1 MVIILIFRLTKIDG
15 TFNKLIYI
23 YFGFESYAWTKYNN
37 YYFIFFFF
45 LNIILYT
52 DIRFRIKFFFI
63 SLHFLV
69 DDFTVSKLYAHI
81 KNNIEPKHNF
91 FGLFTTSTVDN
102 SIIFIQFMTMRCRDE
117 RI

>member
-45 LNIILYT
+45 
-52 DIRFRIKFFFI
+52 
-63 SLHFLV
+63 
-69 DDFTVSKLYAHI
+69 
-81 KNNIEPKHNF
+81 
-91 FGLFTTSTVDN
+91 
-102 SIIFIQFMTMRCRDE
+102 
-117 RI
+117 